1 MASSR
6 GCWWF
11 GPEVVTEVVRNGRIL
26 NILLKVKDKCFL
38 VVSMK
43 GFEVKRG
50 V

>member
-1 MASSR
+1 MVWTRGSNRSSKK
-6 GCWWF
+6 WSD
-11 GPEVVTEVVRNGRIL
+11 TEYSFES
-26 NILLKVKDKCFL
+26 KDKCFL